1 MRKQDVKVG
10 APVFWGDPNGGILSR
25 YLRVA
30 AVGNEFV
37 ALTELG
43 EPSGTIVA
51 VVPPRELTK
60 VPVDWRDDIEK
71 KLRPRF
77 KLVIEVEYDLTG
89 VHPTDLQAHVDRI
102 QRGLDEAAPFLAGE
116 GRLADGPVV
125 VANYGSH
132 VSVPITPAEY
142 KGCGAPTHMSG
153 TNGGTF
159 PCGSMVDMFG
169 DCRRRYCPR
178 CQDAK
183 GLDQFDKP
191 LTKKEHV
198 HGLHVQ
204 ATKGGPS
211 VPEAV

>member
-10 APVFWGDPNGGILSR
+10 APVFWEDPDGGTLSR

-30 AVGNEFV
+30 AVGDEFV

-43 EPSGTIVA
+43 DPSGIIVA
-51 VVPPRELTK
+51 VVQPQELTG
-60 VPVDWRDDIEK
+60 VPVDWRDDIEN

-89 VHPTDLQAHVDRI
+89 VRPGYLQAHIDI
-102 QRGLDEAAPFLAGE
+102 IKRGLDEAAPFLAGE

-125 VANYGSH
+125 VANWGSH
-132 VSVPITPAEY
+132 VSVPTAPAEY
-142 KGCGAPTHMSG
+142 KGCGRPTHLSG

-169 DCRRRYCPR
+169 DRRRRYCPS

-191 LTKKEHV
+191 LHKKEHIN
-198 HGLHVQ
+198 GAHVQ
-204 ATKGGPS
+204 APKGDPS
-211 VPEAV
+211 VPKEV